1 MTGQW
6 HEVKSE
12 EQRREEGKTDA
23 PRVAYETD
31 EYITYNLGGV
41 FYKQYKL
48 PFVAGTLNEH
58 PKK

>member
-1 MTGQW
+1 MMGK
-6 HEVKSE
+6 VKSE
-12 EQRREEGKTDA
+12 KQGREEGKTDE

-31 EYITYNLGGV
+31 EHTTYNIGGV

-48 PFVAGTLNEH
+48 PFNEH